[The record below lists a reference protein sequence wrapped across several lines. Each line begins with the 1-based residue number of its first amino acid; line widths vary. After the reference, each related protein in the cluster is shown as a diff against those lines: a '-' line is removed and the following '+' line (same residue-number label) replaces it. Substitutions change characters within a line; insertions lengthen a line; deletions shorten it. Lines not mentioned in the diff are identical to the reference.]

1 MPPKGWKKP
10 KQIVT
15 TPPSPFKTRSGV
27 IRRVSFSP
35 QVDLQNDIQT
45 ASSNLNKMPDRIPR
59 TPVGQVN
66 HPLIDVGTP
75 RSTSGSSLNSE
86 DRITR
91 GSLKKKLSFT
101 PTDIV
106 QHDGSVREREVAPLR
121 VEMSVLDSLQVRE
134 EIEENVEG
142 SSDEEDDPSL
152 KQYEANIN
160 RAERTPFRQIMTQR
174 TETISQEELED
185 QQLREALDST
195 HSIVKDIKARR
206 EQERRE

>member
-1 MPPKGWKKP
+1 MNFIQNCFFLLICALMPKKGYKKP
-10 KQIVT
+10 KQSIT
-15 TPPSPFKTRSGV
+15 TPPSPFKIRSGI

-66 HPLIDVGTP
+66 HPLIDVETP

-106 QHDGSVREREVAPLR
+106 QNDGSVREKDLALLR
-121 VEMSVLDSLQVRE
+121 VETSVLDSSYVRE
-134 EIEENVEG
+134 ELEENVEG
-142 SSDEEDDPSL
+142 NSDEEDD
-152 KQYEANIN
+152 QN
-160 RAERTPFRQIMTQR
+160 
-174 TETISQEELED
+174 
-185 QQLREALDST
+185 
-195 HSIVKDIKARR
+195 
-206 EQERRE
+206 